1 MFYCKMAAIILFL
14 NYMLWYMHF
23 ISLKRNGNSC
33 LKNINAF
40 LKKIQDQSAA
50 NLYRHT
56 VVKYVYTWIYLNQWN
71 SLGSIP
77 VLPLNFSSISF
88 ESPFDRDTVES
99 CCKEII
105 HSVAHA
111 LASKRN
117 IELCFSGIGR
127 LTIRDSR
134 VKMKFYKD
142 FINEMDSSGKL
153 VDSMMN
159 VSFFLARK

>member
-1 MFYCKMAAIILFL
+1 MESHLILNACFKFFL
-14 NYMLWYMHF
+14 Y
-23 ISLKRNGNSC
+23 IS
-33 LKNINAF
+33 I
-40 LKKIQDQSAA
+40 
-50 NLYRHT
+50 
-56 VVKYVYTWIYLNQWN
+56 
-71 SLGSIP
+71 GSIP
-77 VLPLNFSSISF
+77 VMPLNFASISF

-105 HSVAHA
+105 HSVARA

-159 VSFFLARK
+159 VSFFLLDGNNWESPGFNE